1 MLGRI
6 HLLVVRCATE
16 AGDVGQTVN
25 KGESLTDVALEHY
38 SGVTGE
44 GLFVDDAY
52 HRRGEVGDGVDAG
65 GDSGGL
71 GGGGSH
77 VSADDVSADE
87 LCA

>member
-44 GLFVDDAY
+44 GL
-52 HRRGEVGDGVDAG
+52 
-65 GDSGGL
+65 
-71 GGGGSH
+71 
-77 VSADDVSADE
+77 
-87 LCA
+87 